1 MCGIFGV
8 LFKKDGDAPGEMS
21 AGLRRILNRG
31 YDSIG
36 VSFLEPTRILK
47 TYRRDMGD
55 PMNEMD
61 ALLTVADGGR
71 NAIGHTRWATH
82 GEVNLVNCHP
92 HSAGRFIMV
101 HNGIVEN
108 QDEFDSVLMEAG
120 VRCVSDTDSERI
132 VQMIALETIRL
143 DGDVESAIA
152 AVAGKIR
159 GGFAIVIQDTES
171 PDRIYCMRRENPL
184 LVGERDDALLVC
196 SEKNGLVGCGV
207 VMEISP
213 DRLVVMRRGN
223 VLDTES
229 GVVLPERRQEL
240 SDILYDFT
248 ENELRQQPDLW
259 RSIINERCHP
269 LRFQEIPESLR
280 DTILSHKHLMIVGC
294 GTSYHASITAA
305 TWFRRYRMFET
316 VQAHDAVDFDLGI
329 IPSSPACW
337 IFISQSGETLDLSLL
352 HDRLPPGSL
361 CVGFYNVVGSLLWRK
376 CPYNIYTM
384 AGEEKGVASTKS
396 FSCQILHLYLF
407 ALWLARDEIPA
418 DLHYTPD
425 MISNLFYRFPL
436 LEEWTDRLYRT
447 SSLLILGRQS
457 GYHAALESALKI
469 TELSRIHSDAFSS
482 GSLKHGPFALLDA
495 TMPVIFIHTSD
506 VPVEKT
512 ILSVREILSRGASVF
527 LLYPS
532 HQEIRVDH
540 PNLSSITYPDITGF
554 RFLCPIILLQEL
566 AIMLCKKRGFSVDYP
581 RNLAKTVTV
590 E

>member
-8 LFKKDGDAPGEMS
+8 LFHKDGDAPGEMS

-36 VSFLEPTRILK
+36 LSFIEPLQIFK
-47 TYRRDMGD
+47 TFRRDTGD
-55 PMNEMD
+55 PMDEMD
-61 ALLTVADGGR
+61 AILTGIDGGT

-92 HSAGRFIMV
+92 HSTCRFVMV

-108 QDEFDSVLMEAG
+108 QDEFDSILMEAG

-132 VQMIALETIRL
+132 VQMIGLETCRL
-143 DGDVESAIA
+143 DGDVESAIV
-152 AVAGKIR
+152 AVANKIR
-159 GGFAIVIQDTES
+159 GGYAIVIQDIDA

-184 LVGERDDALLVC
+184 LIGERDDALLVC
-196 SEKNGLVGCGV
+196 SEKNGLVGCGL
-207 VMEISP
+207 VMEILP
-213 DRLVVMRRGN
+213 DRLVMLRRGHS
-223 VLDTES
+223 LDPAD
-229 GVVLPERRQEL
+229 GVVLPARRQET
-240 SDILYDFT
+240 SDILYNFT

-269 LRFQEIPESLR
+269 LRFNELPESLR

-294 GTSYHASITAA
+294 GTSYHAAITAA
-305 TWFRRYRMFET
+305 TWFRRYRMFDT

-352 HDRLPPGSL
+352 YDRLPSDSL
-361 CVGFYNVVGSLLWRK
+361 CIGFYNVIGSLLWRK
-376 CPYNIYTM
+376 CSYNIYTM

-407 ALWLARDEIPA
+407 ALWLAREAVPP
-418 DLHYTPD
+418 DLDYAPN
-425 MISNLFYRFPL
+425 MITNLFYRFPL
-436 LEEWTDRLYRT
+436 LEEWTDRLNDT

-495 TMPVIFIHTSD
+495 TMPVVFIHTSD
-506 VPVEKT
+506 IPVEKT
-512 ILSVREILSRGASVF
+512 ILSVREILSRGAPVF

-540 PNLSSITYPDITGF
+540 PNLSSITYPDISDF

-566 AIMLCKKRGFSVDYP
+566 SIMLCKKRGFSVDYP